1 MLEFCVYICINLL
14 VLNLLCRSQ
23 GVIQFEWAESD
34 RKSQTRF
41 CECVTKRRFIVSLLS
56 CLANCCS
63 LFCASNLNILYFQ
76 IWMRLLIE
84 TVDENWHFYFSK
96 KLSFTLNCYNK
107 CSNRSAYMRHMRIQ
121 VINKKKFRIL
131 YISIFKLKPIYALL
145 LLFITHR
152 KKVWCYEWKYTRE
165 KYPITK
171 FNGISIELHTA

>member
-1 MLEFCVYICINLL
+1 MRNEATIYSIVVIMSGELL
-14 VLNLLCRSQ
+14 FTFLRFK
-23 GVIQFEWAESD
+23 FEY
-34 RKSQTRF
+34 
-41 CECVTKRRFIVSLLS
+41 
-56 CLANCCS
+56 
-63 LFCASNLNILYFQ
+63 ILYFQ

-152 KKVWCYEWKYTRE
+152 KKVWCYEWKYTHE